1 MDRDGENYNEDDDE
15 GEDDFNLATMK
26 CDSNDEDYGDNC
38 SNDMKR
44 HLIKCYVTYDMF
56 NDHMTQ

>member
-1 MDRDGENYNEDDDE
+1 MDRDGENHDHDHDDE

-44 HLIKCYVTYDMF
+44 HLIKC
-56 NDHMTQ
+56 

>member
-1 MDRDGENYNEDDDE
+1 MDREGENDDDE
-15 GEDDFNLATMK
+15 GKDDFNLATMK

-44 HLIKCYVTYDMF
+44 HLIKC
-56 NDHMTQ
+56 